1 MIKSSSIF
9 LVEKNG
15 IIKIAVNQSAILN
28 WTMTKRCW
36 LRHLVKTR
44 SCILLCSIWF
54 AIQLERLWC
63 YLVSKWNSSSD
74 NCLRHLWITSF
85 RKFILYCAEGC
96 QGEISPNNLWLTGHL
111 VKSEVGHLNHDGLR
125 SLINQPRATN
135 CLFNYLYLSPRV
147 QALWMHLGKT
157 LPHKP
162 KYIAVA
168 KANVWTKLS

>member
-1 MIKSSSIF
+1 MLITSSCKNSILYSFMFNMICNSTW
-9 LVEKNG
+9 
-15 IIKIAVNQSAILN
+15 AIVVL
-28 WTMTKRCW
+28 
-36 LRHLVKTR
+36 
-44 SCILLCSIWF
+44 S
-54 AIQLERLWC
+54 
-63 YLVSKWNSSSD
+63 VSKWNSSSD

-125 SLINQPRATN
+125 SLINQTRATN
-135 CLFNYLYLSPRV
+135 CLFNYLHLSPRV
-147 QALWMHLGKT
+147 QTLWMHLGKT